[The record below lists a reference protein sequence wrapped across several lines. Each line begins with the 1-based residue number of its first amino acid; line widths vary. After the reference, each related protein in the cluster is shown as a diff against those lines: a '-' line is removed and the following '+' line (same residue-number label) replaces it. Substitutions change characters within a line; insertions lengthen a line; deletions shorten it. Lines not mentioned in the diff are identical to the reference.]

1 MSMAN
6 KLILE
11 GNLEAGLEV
20 NIAVQKDPKF
30 INDACAYIDE
40 LKNIYDKDTKVF
52 KDTTTFLNIS
62 KQAKETL
69 SNLSLLLSER
79 FGIDFSIIGD
89 STGNACVFSVTP
101 SNYNVIR
108 EDAGTIEQTLI
119 DAIKYM
125 REMSKMSGEKQEK
138 EISMDSF
145 SGIVKIYESMLS
157 STKSLDALLKT
168 DSVKF
173 DLLKAKVSGLP
184 KDFKSIIA
192 IDIVAFMQTHSIR
205 EILAIIIHE
214 VGHQFTHLLNMYRIA
229 RTNTIL
235 KDCSILAKEGNIGK
249 IEITLKK
256 ELGVEIPKLNN
267 FKDEDN
273 FKDIKVFMTTLL
285 SKATTVNE
293 NESSYSSRDSEALAD
308 QFASK
313 FGLSME
319 LVTGLDKIIDNNY
332 TELDYM
338 LGEQTIMWILKMNI
352 IISILF
358 IVYCL
363 CVMLIFGITI
373 SSTTI
378 GIVLASTFSLFMEI
392 SIMAL
397 GVLVAINV
405 YRFITG
411 GNDAFEAVYDDKKR
425 RLERI
430 RNDAIRMLN
439 SAILSAD
446 GKDKEM
452 ITNKISDIQALD
464 KVIEKTRKNRAFV
477 DIAGDFFFSSNRK
490 HSIETLVQQLL
501 EDMNANK
508 LTMLGAKLEQ
518 L

>member
-11 GNLEAGLEV
+11 ANLEAGLEV
-20 NIAVQKDPKF
+20 NIAEQKDPKF

-40 LKNIYDKDTKVF
+40 LKNIYDKDSKVF
-52 KDTTTFLNIS
+52 KDTATFLNTS
-62 KQAKETL
+62 REAKETL
-69 SNLSLLLSER
+69 GKLSLLISNR

-125 REMSKMSGEKQEK
+125 REMSKMSGEKQDK
-138 EISMDSF
+138 DISMDSF
-145 SGIVKIYESMLS
+145 SGIVKIYESMLN
-157 STKSLDALLKT
+157 STKSLNTLLKT

-173 DLLKAKVSGLP
+173 DLSKAKVTGLP
-184 KDFKSIIA
+184 NDFKSIIA
-192 IDIVAFMQTHSIR
+192 IDIVSFMQTHSIR
-205 EILAIIIHE
+205 EILAILIHE

-235 KDCSILAKEGNIGK
+235 KDCSVLAKEGNIGK

-256 ELGVEIPKLNN
+256 ELGIEIPKLNN

-273 FKDIKVFMTTLL
+273 LKDIKVFMTTLL
-285 SKATTVNE
+285 SKSTAVNE

-313 FGLSME
+313 FGLTME

-338 LGEQTIMWILKMNI
+338 LGENTIMWILKMNI
-352 IISILF
+352 IISILYLVVSLGILF
-358 IVYCL
+358 FMGALSVATATL
-363 CVMLIFGITI
+363 ATSAMLGLMLE
-373 SSTTI
+373 S
-378 GIVLASTFSLFMEI
+378 AM
-392 SIMAL
+392 MAL
-397 GVLVAINV
+397 GVLVVINV
-405 YRFITG
+405 YRFING

-452 ITNKISDIQALD
+452 ISNKISDIQALD